1 MELQALLRER
11 IAKSGP
17 IPFRD
22 FMDAALYHPEYGY
35 YRKARD
41 PFGKEGDFYTAEQ
54 LQPVFGILIAARI
67 REMFHEMGSPADF
80 TVVELGAGRG
90 EMAEAFGEWRYIP
103 VETGGELPHG
113 IRGVV
118 FSNEFFDAL
127 PVEAA
132 TVVEGT
138 PHRLLVGWIG
148 DRFAWVTGD
157 RVSAALE
164 EYWRK
169 YCPRASMFEVNL
181 AGLEWMDRI
190 AGALESGFHF
200 TIDYGY
206 GTKEHIRFPQG
217 TLMSYR
223 RHVASEDVLA
233 DPGERDITAHVAFSA
248 LEDRGAAGGLQTV
261 VRETLAQTLLH
272 AGEPDQFAAALAGAS
287 AQEEQSRR
295 LQLKSLLFGMGETF
309 RTLIQNKATK

>member
-1 MELQALLRER
+1 VTPLEELLRVR
-11 IAKSGP
+11 IAQSGP

-22 FMDAALYHPEYGY
+22 FMEAALYHPEHGY

-41 PFGKEGDFYTAEQ
+41 PFGKGGDYYTAEQ

-67 REMFHEMGSPADF
+67 REMFREMGSPADF

-90 EMAEAFGEWRYIP
+90 EMAGAFGEWRYIP
-103 VETGGELPHG
+103 VETGGDLPHG
-113 IRGVV
+113 IRGVI

-132 TVVEGT
+132 IVIDGT
-138 PHRLLVGWIG
+138 PHRLLVGVER
-148 DRFAWVTGD
+148 DRFVWVTGD
-157 RVSAALE
+157 RATAEVE

-169 YCPRASMFEVNL
+169 FCPRATTFEVNMAAL
-181 AGLEWMDRI
+181 AWIDRI
-190 AGALESGFHF
+190 AAALADGFHF

-206 GTKEHIRFPQG
+206 VTAEHIRFPQG

-223 RHVASEDVLA
+223 RHAASEDVLA
-233 DPGERDITAHVAFSA
+233 EPGERDITAHVAFSA
-248 LEDRGAAGGLQTV
+248 LEQRGAERGLETI
-261 VRETLAQTLLH
+261 VRETLAQTLLR
-272 AGEPDQFAAALAGAS
+272 AGEADQFAAALAGATP
-287 AQEEQSRR
+287 QEEQARR

-309 RTLIQNKATK
+309 RTLIQRRGD